1 VAESAFG
8 PLYGVRVLDL
18 GTGVAGAYAAK
29 LLADAGASVLD
40 VEPPGGN
47 PLRGWSASGRSLD
60 DAGDGL
66 LFRYLHTSR
75 RACTLD
81 LERDADRARLL
92 ALYEDADLVLSRFP
106 AGFLEARSIGYEA
119 LAARNPRATLI
130 TLSPF
135 GSEGPWRDR
144 PANDFT
150 LQAWCGSTASRGRP
164 GVPPVQA
171 GGEPS
176 EWMAGS
182 YAAVGA
188 LAALRRADLSGRGD
202 CIDISQLEAV
212 TPTLTN
218 YGSVWGSLSG
228 DVSTGASEDVPSIE
242 PTSDG
247 WVGFCL
253 FTGQQWLDFLV
264 MIERPDLAEDASIQT
279 MAGRYGRG
287 PELREVVRAYT
298 RRHTTAE
305 VLERCELLRVP
316 AAPIGNGQNL
326 PEMEHFAERG
336 SFVRNPRGEFLQPR
350 IPYRAERWA
359 PRAFES
365 APLPPTAAEP
375 AQWREVVARPPRRGG
390 REGATQGGG
399 AGDPARPLEGLRV
412 LDATAFWAG
421 PYAAFVLSTL
431 GADVI
436 HVESIQRPDGMR
448 FGTTVAPSESLWW
461 ETGPTFHAANTGKR
475 SITLDLSRPEGIE
488 LFLGLAAQSDLV
500 LENYSPRVLENFGL
514 SQERLA
520 SVNPDISLIRMPAFG
535 LDGPWRNRG
544 GFAQTIEQ
552 VSGVAWLTGYDESA
566 GDQAGPFTPRAAG
579 DPLAGLHAA
588 FAALLATHHAEHGNP
603 GGLVESVMVE
613 TSLAMTAETV
623 MEYDVSGM
631 LVPCMGNRSLR
642 AVPQGLYPCA
652 GGEGCDTP
660 WLALS
665 IEDDEEWRRLADL
678 MGRSDWSAEPG
689 LATREGRRERHD
701 ELDAGIAAWSR
712 EQGLDQAVRELQG
725 AALRAAPVV
734 RSRLGDTL
742 EVHAGSHFYEEQ
754 RHPVTGVHRLPAL
767 PLRFG
772 RAPGRWFDRPAPTLG
787 EHNDEVLGGLLGLS
801 EADLA
806 KLREAQVIGEHPLG
820 LGG

>member
-1 VAESAFG
+1 MESAKG
-8 PLYGVRVLDL
+8 PLEGVRVLDL
-18 GTGVAGAYAAK
+18 CTGIAGAYAAK

-47 PLRGWSASGRSLD
+47 PLRGWSASGESLD
-60 DAGDGL
+60 AEGDGL
-66 LFRYLHTSR
+66 LYRYLHTSR
-75 RACTLD
+75 GACSLD
-81 LERDADRARLL
+81 LDEEDGRTRLL
-92 ALYEDADLVLSRFP
+92 SLYGNVDLVLSRFP
-106 AGFLEARSIGYEA
+106 AGYLEARSLGYDA
-119 LAARNPRATLI
+119 LAVRSPRATLI
-130 TLSPF
+130 SISPF
-135 GSEGPWRDR
+135 GRDSSWRNR

-150 LQAWCGSTASRGRP
+150 LQAWCGSIASRGRP

-176 EWMAGS
+176 EWLSGS

-188 LAALRRADLSGRGD
+188 LAALRRADFTGRGD
-202 CIDISQLEAV
+202 HIDLSMLEAV

-228 DVSTGASEDVPSIE
+228 DLSTGASEDVPSIE

-264 MIERPDLAEDASIQT
+264 MIERPDLAEDGSIQT

-287 PELREVVRAYT
+287 PELREVVRDYT
-298 RRHTTAE
+298 SRHTTAE
-305 VLERCELLRVP
+305 ILERCELLRVP
-316 AAPIGNGQNL
+316 AAPIGNGANL
-326 PEMEHFAERG
+326 PEIEHFAARG
-336 SFVRNPRGEFLQPR
+336 SFVRNPRGDFLQPR
-350 IPYRAERWA
+350 IPYQAERWA
-359 PRAFES
+359 SRPFEAAPRLPNPG
-365 APLPPTAAEP
+365 APLGWEADRPRP
-375 AQWREVVARPPRRGG
+375 ARRAG
-390 REGATQGGG
+390 RTSATQGGG
-399 AGDPARPLEGLRV
+399 PGDPARPLEGLRV

-421 PYAAFVLSTL
+421 PYAAWTLSTL

-448 FGTTVAPSESLWW
+448 FGTTVPPGEPDWW
-461 ETGPTFHAANTGKR
+461 ETGPTFHAANSGKR
-475 SITLDLSRPEGIE
+475 SITLDLSCDEGIE
-488 LFLGLAAQSDLV
+488 LFMGLAAQSDLV
-500 LENYSPRVLENFGL
+500 IENYSPRVLENFGI

-520 SVNPDISLIRMPAFG
+520 RANPDISLIRMPAFG

-566 GDQAGPFTPRAAG
+566 GEQSGPFTPRAAG

-588 FAALLATHHAEHGNP
+588 FAALLATHHAEHGHG

-613 TSLAMTAETV
+613 TSLAVTAESV
-623 MEYDVSGM
+623 MEYDACGV
-631 LVPCMGNRSLR
+631 LIPPQGNRSLR

-652 GGEGCDTP
+652 GGESGDTP

-665 IEDDEEWRRLADL
+665 IDGDEEWRRFANAIGCSEWVDDESL
-678 MGRSDWSAEPG
+678 G
-689 LATREGRRERHD
+689 TRDQRRARHD
-701 ELDAGIAAWSR
+701 EIDAAIESWSLAR
-712 EQGLDQAVRELQG
+712 KQDDAVRELR
-725 AALRAAPVV
+725 AADLRVAPVV
-734 RSRLGDTL
+734 KSRLGDTL
-742 EVHAGSHFYEEQ
+742 PVHEGSHFYQEVKH
-754 RHPVTGVHRLPAL
+754 RVTGVHRLPAL

-772 RAPGRWFDRPAPTLG
+772 RAPSRWFDRPAPRLG

-801 EADLA
+801 ARRLEQ
-806 KLREAQVIGEHPLG
+806 LRASRVIGERPLG
-820 LGG
+820 L